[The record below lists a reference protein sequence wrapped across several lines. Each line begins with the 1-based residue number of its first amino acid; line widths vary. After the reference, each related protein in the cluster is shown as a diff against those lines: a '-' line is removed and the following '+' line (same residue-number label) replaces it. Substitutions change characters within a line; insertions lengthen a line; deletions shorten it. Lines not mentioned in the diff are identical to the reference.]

1 MTIVRAVVRHPDRR
15 TRGLVK
21 PHFVHEAPERGAF
34 GRVNRDR
41 YRRGEA
47 RHVCDDFRR
56 DSSHRIHDAMVPQNR
71 QLSMIENQSLVTVVI
86 SIVCGTAIC
95 DYFVAIV
102 KVYGHSLECGRIVAI
117 FEARIACR
125 CGC

>member
-15 TRGLVK
+15 TRGLFK
-21 PHFVHEAPERGAF
+21 AYFVHQTAKRSAF
-34 GRVNRDR
+34 SRVNRDR
-41 YRRGEA
+41 YRRSEA

-56 DSSHRIHDAMVPQNR
+56 DSSHRIHDVMVPQNR
-71 QLSMIENQSLVTVVI
+71 QLSTIENQSLVTVLI
-86 SIVCGTAIC
+86 SIVYGTAIC
-95 DYFVAIV
+95 DDFLAIA
-102 KVYGHSLECGRIVAI
+102 KVYGHSLECGRIVVI